1 MKGRKDVII
10 MAVDFS
16 ALDKAVD
23 QAQLKKDVEEAK
35 NNSGDIPK
43 GTYIVGIDKMEIKA
57 TKDGR
62 PMFFIQ
68 ARVKEG
74 EHKNKCVFMNRVIY
88 GTKNDGNMIQS
99 VLTVL
104 DKFQTDII
112 PEFNG
117 YQDFV
122 ELVADI
128 YEEIQGRVECEID
141 YDKDAFNSISIKE
154 VFDV

>member
-1 MKGRKDVII
+1 MG
-10 MAVDFS
+10 VDFS
-16 ALDKAVD
+16 ALDREVD
-23 QAQLKKDVEEAK
+23 HEQLRKDIAEAK

-43 GTYIVGIDKMEIKA
+43 GTYIVGIDKMEVRA

-74 EHKNKCVFMNRVIY
+74 EYKNKCVFMNRVLY
-88 GTKNDGNMIQS
+88 GTKNDGSMIQS
-99 VLTVL
+99 VVTLL
-104 DKFQTDII
+104 DKLETETI

-122 ELVADI
+122 NVVADI
-128 YEEIQGRVECEID
+128 YEEIQGKVECEID

-154 VFDV
+154 VFGV

>member
-1 MKGRKDVII
+1 

-16 ALDKAVD
+16 ALDREVD
-23 QAQLKKDVEEAK
+23 QDQLRKDVEEAK
-35 NNSGDIPK
+35 NNSGDILK
-43 GTYIVGIDKMEIKA
+43 GTYIVGIDKMEIRA

-68 ARVKEG
+68 CRVKEG
-74 EHKNKCVFMNRVIY
+74 EYKNKCVFMNRVIY
-88 GTKNDGNMIQS
+88 GTKNDGSMIQS
-99 VLTVL
+99 VITLL
-104 DKFQTDII
+104 DKLETETI

-122 ELVADI
+122 DVVADI
-128 YEEIQGRVECEID
+128 YEEIQGKVECEID

-154 VFDV
+154 VFDI

>member
-1 MKGRKDVII
+1 

-16 ALDKAVD
+16 ALDREVD
-23 QAQLKKDVEEAK
+23 QEQLRKDVEEAK

-43 GTYIVGIDKMEIKA
+43 GTYIVGIDKMEIRA

-68 ARVKEG
+68 CRVKEG
-74 EHKNKCVFMNRVIY
+74 EYKNKCVFMNRVIY
-88 GTKNDGNMIQS
+88 GTKNDGSMIQS
-99 VLTVL
+99 VITLL
-104 DKFQTDII
+104 DKLETETI

-122 ELVADI
+122 DAVADI
-128 YEEIQGRVECEID
+128 YEEIQGKVECEID
-141 YDKDAFNSISIKE
+141 YDKDAFNSVSIKE

>member
-1 MKGRKDVII
+1 

-16 ALDKAVD
+16 ALDREVD
-23 QAQLKKDVEEAK
+23 QEQLRKDVEEAK

-43 GTYIVGIDKMEIKA
+43 GTYIVGIDKMEIRA

-62 PMFFIQ
+62 PTFFIQ
-68 ARVKEG
+68 CRVKEG
-74 EHKNKCVFMNRVIY
+74 EYKNKCVFMNRVIY
-88 GTKNDGNMIQS
+88 GTKNDGSMIQS
-99 VLTVL
+99 VITLL
-104 DKFQTDII
+104 DKLETETI

-122 ELVADI
+122 DVVADI
-128 YEEIQGRVECEID
+128 YEEIQGKVECEID

>member
-1 MKGRKDVII
+1 

-16 ALDKAVD
+16 ALDKEID
-23 QAQLKKDVEEAK
+23 QEQLRQDIAEAK

-43 GTYIVGIDKMEIKA
+43 GTYIVGIDKMEVRE

-62 PMFFIQ
+62 PMFFVQ

-74 EHKNKCVFMNRVIY
+74 DYKNHCVFMNRVIY
-88 GTKNDGNMIQS
+88 GTKNDGLMIQG
-99 VLTVL
+99 VLTFL
-104 DKFQTDII
+104 EKFETETI
-112 PEFNG
+112 PEFKG

-122 ELVADI
+122 DLVADI
-128 YEEIQGRVECEID
+128 YEEIQGVVECEIE
-141 YDKDAFNSISIKE
+141 YDKDAFNSISINE

>member
-23 QAQLKKDVEEAK
+23 QEQLRKDVEEAK

-43 GTYIVGIDKMEIKA
+43 GTYIVGIDKMEIRA

-68 ARVKEG
+68 CRVKEG
-74 EHKNKCVFMNRVIY
+74 EYKNKCVFMNRVIY
-88 GTKNDGNMIQS
+88 GTKNDGSMIQS
-99 VLTVL
+99 VITLL
-104 DKFQTDII
+104 DKLETETI

-122 ELVADI
+122 DVVADI
-128 YEEIQGRVECEID
+128 YEEIQGKVECEID
-141 YDKDAFNSISIKE
+141 YDKDAFNSVSIKE

>member
-1 MKGRKDVII
+1 

-16 ALDKAVD
+16 ALDREVD
-23 QAQLKKDVEEAK
+23 QEQLRKDVEEAK

-43 GTYIVGIDKMEIKA
+43 GTYIVGIDKMEIRA
-57 TKDGR
+57 MKDGR

-68 ARVKEG
+68 CRVKEG
-74 EHKNKCVFMNRVIY
+74 KYKNKCVFMNRVIY
-88 GTKNDGNMIQS
+88 GTKNDGSMIQS
-99 VLTVL
+99 VITLL
-104 DKFQTDII
+104 DKLETETI

-122 ELVADI
+122 DVVADI
-128 YEEIQGRVECEID
+128 YEEIQGKVECEIN
-141 YDKDAFNSISIKE
+141 YDKDAFNSVSIKE

>member
-1 MKGRKDVII
+1 

-16 ALDKAVD
+16 ALDREVD
-23 QAQLKKDVEEAK
+23 QEQLRKDVEEAK

-43 GTYIVGIDKMEIKA
+43 GTYIVGIDKMEIRA

-68 ARVKEG
+68 CRVKEG
-74 EHKNKCVFMNRVIY
+74 EYKNKRVFMNRVIY
-88 GTKNDGNMIQS
+88 GTKNDGSMIQS
-99 VLTVL
+99 VITLL
-104 DKFQTDII
+104 DKLETETI

-122 ELVADI
+122 DVVADI
-128 YEEIQGRVECEID
+128 YEEIQGKVECEID
-141 YDKDAFNSISIKE
+141 YDKDAFNSVSIKE

>member
-1 MKGRKDVII
+1 

-16 ALDKAVD
+16 KLDKEVD
-23 QAQLKKDVEEAK
+23 QAQLRRDVEEAK
-35 NNSGDIPK
+35 NNSGDVPK
-43 GTYIVGIDKMEIKA
+43 GTYIVGFDKMEIKA

-74 EHKNKCVFMNRVIY
+74 DQKNKCLFMNCVIY
-88 GTKNDGNMIQS
+88 GTKNDGSMIQS
-99 VLTVL
+99 VLTLL
-104 DKFQTDII
+104 DKLETQIV

-128 YEEIQGRVECEID
+128 YEEIQGKVEAEVY
-141 YDKDAFNSISIKE
+141 YDADAFNSISIKE

>member
-1 MKGRKDVII
+1 

-16 ALDKAVD
+16 ALDREVD
-23 QAQLKKDVEEAK
+23 QEQLRKDVEEAK

-43 GTYIVGIDKMEIKA
+43 GTYIVGIDKMEIRA

-68 ARVKEG
+68 CRVKEG
-74 EHKNKCVFMNRVIY
+74 GYKNKCVFMNRVIY
-88 GTKNDGNMIQS
+88 GTKNDGRMIQS
-99 VLTVL
+99 VITLL
-104 DKFQTDII
+104 DKLETETI

-122 ELVADI
+122 DVVADI
-128 YEEIQGRVECEID
+128 YEEIQGKVECEID
-141 YDKDAFNSISIKE
+141 YDKDAFNSVSIKE

>member
-1 MKGRKDVII
+1 

-16 ALDKAVD
+16 ALDKEVD
-23 QAQLKKDVEEAK
+23 QEQLRRDVEEAK
-35 NNSGDIPK
+35 NNSGDVPK

-68 ARVKEG
+68 ARIKEG
-74 EHKNKCVFMNRVIY
+74 DQKNKCLFMNRVIY
-88 GTKNDGNMIQS
+88 GTKNDGSMIQS
-99 VLTVL
+99 VLTL
-104 DKFQTDII
+104 LEKFETETA
-112 PEFNG
+112 PEFVG
-117 YQDFV
+117 YQQFV
-122 ELVADI
+122 ENVADI
-128 YEEIQGRVECEID
+128 YEEIQGVVECEID

>member
-1 MKGRKDVII
+1 

-16 ALDKAVD
+16 ALDREVD
-23 QAQLKKDVEEAK
+23 QEQLRKDVEEAK

-43 GTYIVGIDKMEIKA
+43 GTYIVRIDKMEIRA

-68 ARVKEG
+68 CRVKEG
-74 EHKNKCVFMNRVIY
+74 EYKNKCVFMNRVIY
-88 GTKNDGNMIQS
+88 GTKNDGSMIQS
-99 VLTVL
+99 VITLL
-104 DKFQTDII
+104 DKLETETI

-122 ELVADI
+122 DVVADI
-128 YEEIQGRVECEID
+128 YEEIQGKVECEID
-141 YDKDAFNSISIKE
+141 YDKDAFNSVSIKE

>member
-1 MKGRKDVII
+1 

-16 ALDKAVD
+16 ALDREVD
-23 QAQLKKDVEEAK
+23 QEQLRKDVEEAK
-35 NNSGDIPK
+35 NNSGDSPK
-43 GTYIVGIDKMEIKA
+43 GTYIVGIDKMEIRA

-68 ARVKEG
+68 CRVKEG
-74 EHKNKCVFMNRVIY
+74 EYKNKCVFMNRVIY
-88 GTKNDGNMIQS
+88 GTKNDGSMIQS
-99 VLTVL
+99 VITLL
-104 DKFQTDII
+104 DKLETETI

-122 ELVADI
+122 DVVADI
-128 YEEIQGRVECEID
+128 YEEIQGKVECEID
-141 YDKDAFNSISIKE
+141 YDKDAFNSVSIKE

>member
-1 MKGRKDVII
+1 

-16 ALDKAVD
+16 ALDREVD
-23 QAQLKKDVEEAK
+23 QEQLRKDVEEAE

-43 GTYIVGIDKMEIKA
+43 GTYIVGIDKMEIRA

-68 ARVKEG
+68 CRVKEG
-74 EHKNKCVFMNRVIY
+74 EYKNKCVFMNRVIY
-88 GTKNDGNMIQS
+88 GTKNDGSMIQS
-99 VLTVL
+99 VITLL
-104 DKFQTDII
+104 DKLETETI

-122 ELVADI
+122 DVVADI
-128 YEEIQGRVECEID
+128 YEEIQGKVECEID
-141 YDKDAFNSISIKE
+141 YDKDAFNSVSIKE

>member
-1 MKGRKDVII
+1 MKGRKDIII

-23 QAQLKKDVEEAK
+23 QKQLRKDIEEAK

-43 GTYIVGIDKMEIKA
+43 GTYIVGIDKMEIKK

-62 PMFFIQ
+62 PMFFMQ
-68 ARVKEG
+68 VRVKEG
-74 EHKNKCVFMNRVIY
+74 EYKNKCVFINRVIY
-88 GTKNDGNMIQS
+88 GTKNDGSMIQS
-99 VLTVL
+99 VLTIL
-104 DKFQTDII
+104 DKFQTETV

>member
-1 MKGRKDVII
+1 

-16 ALDKAVD
+16 ALDKKVD
-23 QAQLKKDVEEAK
+23 QEQLRKDVEEAK

-43 GTYIVGIDKMEIKA
+43 GTYIVGIDKMEIKS

-88 GTKNDGNMIQS
+88 GTKNDGSMIQS
-99 VLTVL
+99 VLTLL
-104 DKFQTDII
+104 DKLETKTI

>member
-1 MKGRKDVII
+1 

-23 QAQLKKDVEEAK
+23 QEQLRKDVEEAK

-74 EHKNKCVFMNRVIY
+74 EHKNKCVFMHRVIY
-88 GTKNDGNMIQS
+88 GTKNDGSMIQS
-99 VLTVL
+99 VLTIL
-104 DKFQTDII
+104 DKFQTETV

-141 YDKDAFNSISIKE
+141 YDKDAFNNISIKE